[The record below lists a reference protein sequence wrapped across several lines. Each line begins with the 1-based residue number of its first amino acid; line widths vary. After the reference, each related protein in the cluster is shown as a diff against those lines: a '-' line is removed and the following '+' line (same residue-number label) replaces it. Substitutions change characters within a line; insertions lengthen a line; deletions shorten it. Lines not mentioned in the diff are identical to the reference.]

1 MMRSFIVGVLVL
13 FLSGCSVFGDRFS
26 NRANQY
32 PEANEGQPLL
42 NAEGF
47 PALIE
52 RDGYPIPSLPVAV
65 AVVERQAVPRPA
77 PFVGHADTD
86 SVASLNEFRN
96 QTLNARM
103 GVDGAG
109 TQVLYLDV
117 PFAYAWAQVT
127 DAIVASELELT
138 DLNRSVGTYYLA
150 VMSGD
155 VEDDRSWW
163 GRLWR
168 KAPEPSIQIMHL
180 KMHTVRSG
188 VYLSLLTDAD
198 NLADE
203 RTTEAVLQS
212 VQRQFDR

>member
-1 MMRSFIVGVLVL
+1 MMRWLCVGLVLVSL
-13 FLSGCSVFGDRFS
+13 TGCSVFGDRFS
-26 NRANQY
+26 NRANHY
-32 PEANEGQPLL
+32 PQATEGRPLL
-42 NAEGF
+42 NQAGHL
-47 PALIE
+47 ALLE
-52 RDGYPIPSLPVAV
+52 RDAYPIPSAVSEDAVITQQTVA
-65 AVVERQAVPRPA
+65 RPS
-77 PFVGHADTD
+77 PFTGQPDTD
-86 SVASLNEFRN
+86 TVASLSQFRS

-127 DAIVASELELT
+127 DAIVASDLELS
-138 DLNRSVGTYYLA
+138 DLNRSIGTYYL
-150 VMSGD
+150 VMMGED
-155 VEDDRSWW
+155 VDDDRSWW

-168 KAPEPSIQIMHL
+168 KAPEPSIQIMQL

-203 RTTEAVLQS
+203 AITQSVLQS
-212 VQRQFDR
+212 VKRQLDL